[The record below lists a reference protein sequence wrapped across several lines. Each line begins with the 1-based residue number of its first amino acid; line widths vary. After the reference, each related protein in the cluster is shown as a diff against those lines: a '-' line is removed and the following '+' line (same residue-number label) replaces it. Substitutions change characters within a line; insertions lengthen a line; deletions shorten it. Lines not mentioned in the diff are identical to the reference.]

1 MDGMSDTVAILVLT
15 ERGLVTARRMRK
27 RLAGARI
34 HGYAP
39 RAPDADVRFEDV
51 GAEMRRLFAGGVDVV
66 GVCAAGILI
75 RTLAPV
81 LADKR
86 EEPAVVAVAEDGS
99 AVVPL
104 LGGHRGANALG
115 RRVGEALGV
124 PAAITTA
131 GETRWRVALDDP
143 PSGWVLANPHH
154 HKSFMARLLAGAP
167 CRLEGEAEWLDR
179 SGIEFRSDAPPAVQ
193 GSDAPLVGG
202 VSDAPLAGRASDAPL
217 AGRASDAPLAGRVSA
232 APLAGRA
239 SAAPLA
245 GRVSAAPL
253 AGRASDAPPTGRASD
268 APPTGRVT
276 AAPLTV
282 RVTDAP
288 DAGDEDTLVFHRR
301 RFALGV
307 GCERGVAA
315 SELEHLVERTLA
327 GAGLSV
333 HSLAGVFSVD
343 VKADEPAVHALGRSL
358 GLPVRFFDPPTLE
371 ALTPR
376 LANPSDVVFREV
388 GCHGVAEAAA
398 LAATGDPGT
407 LRVAKTKSARAT
419 CAIAEAPSPIDPTRR
434 GRPRGVLTVVGLGPG
449 TPAWRTPAVDHA
461 IRDATHLV
469 GYRGYLDMAP
479 ASAGQIRHDHALGEE
494 TERVDQALALAAG
507 GARVALV
514 CSGDPGVYAMAALV
528 FERLETGEDPGWR
541 RSEIVVL
548 PGVSAMHGAAALAGA
563 PLGHDF
569 CAVSLSDLLTPWA
582 VIERRLRAAADGDL
596 VVALYNPASNRR
608 RRGLA
613 RAIEILAGRRPPE
626 TPVVVARAVGRDGQ
640 SVTITCLRDLD
651 QTTVDMMT
659 LLIVGSTAT
668 RVTGGRVYTPRGYRA
683 KRA

>member
-154 HKSFMARLLAGAP
+154 HKSFMARLLAGEP
-167 CRLEGEAEWLDR
+167 CRLEGEAEWLER
-179 SGIEFRSDAPPAVQ
+179 SGIEFRST
-193 GSDAPLVGG
+193 
-202 VSDAPLAGRASDAPL
+202 APLAGGESD
-217 AGRASDAPLAGRVSA
+217 
-232 APLAGRA
+232 
-239 SAAPLA
+239 
-245 GRVSAAPL
+245 APL
-253 AGRASDAPPTGRASD
+253 AGRASDAPPTGRVSD
-268 APPTGRVT
+268 APPAEGVSD
-276 AAPLTV
+276 APLTV

-327 GAGLSV
+327 DAGLSV

-358 GLPVRFFDPPTLE
+358 GVPVRFFDPPMLE

-398 LAATGDPGT
+398 LAAAGGRGA

-626 TPVVVARAVGRDGQ
+626 TPVVVARSVGRDGQ

-651 QTTVDMMT
+651 QTAVDMTT